1 MGSIVDSELEFLSEC
16 DNEQLCLLADIL
28 VFDPKDKK
36 KRYTETLS
44 KRSSYV
50 AFYPHYM
57 KKLVPDIVDEYRRF
71 GGNTIFNYLR
81 GHGASY
87 RDILGTVCGHFGISS
102 DKSDSVEVMETAL
115 LRKVA
120 EKMLDSLSG
129 QNMADAESG
138 QSAEELKEYLRRFCE
153 SGVGDTSRIAGLI
166 IYSWGMYFSR
176 VGLSVVKWAG
186 ERILWKLPLG
196 PLFSVVGT
204 VWMAFDI
211 AAPALRVTIPATVLI
226 ACLRRTARSEQ

>member
-1 MGSIVDSELEFLSEC
+1 MGKIVDSELEFLSEC
-16 DNEQLCLLADIL
+16 DDEQLCLLADIL

-44 KRSSYV
+44 KRTSYA

-57 KKLVPDIVDEYRRF
+57 KRLVPDIIDEYRRF

-102 DKSDSVEVMETAL
+102 AKSDSVEVMEIAL

-120 EKMLDSLSG
+120 EKMLDSLSE
-129 QNMADAESG
+129 QNMADAES
-138 QSAEELKEYLRRFCE
+138 EELKEYLQRFCE

-166 IYSWGMYFSR
+166 IYSWGVYFR
-176 VGLSVVKWAG
+176 RIGLSVAKWAG
-186 ERILWKLPLG
+186 ERIVWKLPLG
-196 PLFSVVGT
+196 PVFSVVGA

-211 AAPALRVTIPATVLI
+211 ASPALRVTIPATVLI
-226 ACLRRTARSEQ
+226 ACLRRTVQSKH